1 MISGLFSILII
12 GSIAF
17 VSGYITLIFIYN
29 KPNIEVK
36 VTKDVE
42 FDTYTVYLNY
52 IKYIDCIEYEEKED
66 RSIKLFKYKKK
77 HKE

>member
-17 VSGYITLIFIYN
+17 ISGYITLIFIYN

-52 IKYIDCIEYEEKED
+52 IK
-66 RSIKLFKYKKK
+66 
-77 HKE
+77 